1 MIYAICNPTAGN
13 SRGRKIGQ
21 EIEKRLL
28 EQHYACHLEMT
39 KAPGHATELAYA
51 AAQSG
56 AETVLAIGGDG
67 TAVEVARGLIGTPA
81 ALGVIPAGTG
91 NDFIKT
97 LGLPKDPLAALDF
110 VLAHPARDT
119 DVGDVNGRLFL
130 NEIGTGFDVTVLDF
144 AQKAKR
150 FCRGLLPYLYGVIRT
165 LFHFRGI
172 QLSYAMDGGE
182 MVTKDVFVIAVA
194 NGGVIGGGIP
204 IAPEAQADDGLLDV
218 VVVNKICSRN
228 LPARLIGLMR
238 GKILSFPETQ
248 FIRAKKVFFSADKMR
263 VNIDGEVTDEASVE
277 ARLLPKALR
286 IHW

>member
-1 MIYAICNPTAGN
+1 
-13 SRGRKIGQ
+13 
-21 EIEKRLL
+21 
-28 EQHYACHLEMT
+28 MT

-56 AETVLAIGGDG
+56 VETVLAIGGDG

-150 FCRGLLPYLYGVIRT
+150 LFRGLLPYLYGVIRT

-218 VVVNKICSRN
+218 VVVNKIRFRN

>member
-13 SRGRKIGQ
+13 GRGRKIGQ

-218 VVVNKICSRN
+218 VVVNKIRSRN

-277 ARLLPKALR
+277 TRLLPKALR

>member
-13 SRGRKIGQ
+13 GRGRKIGQ

>member
-13 SRGRKIGQ
+13 GRGRKIGQ

-97 LGLPKDPLAALDF
+97 LGLPQDPRAALDF

-119 DVGDVNGRLFL
+119 DVGDVNGRPFL

-248 FIRAKKVFFSADKMR
+248 FIRAKKVIFSADKMR

>member
-13 SRGRKIGQ
+13 GRGRKIGQ

-218 VVVNKICSRN
+218 VVVNKIRSRN

-277 ARLLPKALR
+277 AWLLPKALR

>member
-13 SRGRKIGQ
+13 GRGRKIGQ

-67 TAVEVARGLIGTPA
+67 TAVEGARGLIGTPA

-119 DVGDVNGRLFL
+119 DVGDVNGRPFL

-218 VVVNKICSRN
+218 VVVNKIRSRN

-277 ARLLPKALR
+277 TRLLPKALR

>member
-13 SRGRKIGQ
+13 GRGRKIGQ

-248 FIRAKKVFFSADKMR
+248 FIRAKNVFFSADKMR

>member
-13 SRGRKIGQ
+13 GRGRKIGQ

-277 ARLLPKALR
+277 TRLLPKALR

>member
-13 SRGRKIGQ
+13 GRGRKIGQ

-119 DVGDVNGRLFL
+119 DVGDVNGRPFL

-218 VVVNKICSRN
+218 VVVNKIRSRN

>member
-13 SRGRKIGQ
+13 GRGRKIGQ

-119 DVGDVNGRLFL
+119 DVGDVNGRPFL

>member
-13 SRGRKIGQ
+13 NRGRKIGQ

-56 AETVLAIGGDG
+56 VETVLAIGGDG

-150 FCRGLLPYLYGVIRT
+150 LCRGLLPYLYGVIRT

-218 VVVNKICSRN
+218 VVVNKIRSRN

>member
-13 SRGRKIGQ
+13 GRGRKIGQ

-218 VVVNKICSRN
+218 VVVNKIRSRN

>member
-56 AETVLAIGGDG
+56 VETVLAIGGDG

-130 NEIGTGFDVTVLDF
+130 NEINTKFDVTVLDF

-150 FCRGLLPYLYGVIRT
+150 LCRGLLPYLYGVIRT

-218 VVVNKICSRN
+218 VVVNKIRSRN

>member
-13 SRGRKIGQ
+13 GRGRKIGQ

-218 VVVNKICSRN
+218 VVVNKIRSRN

-238 GKILSFPETQ
+238 GKILSFPEAQ

-277 ARLLPKALR
+277 TRLLPKALR

>member
-13 SRGRKIGQ
+13 GRGKKIGL
-21 EIEKRLL
+21 ELEKRLL
-28 EQHYACHLEMT
+28 EQHYPCHLEMT

-56 AETVLAIGGDG
+56 SETVLAIGGDG
-67 TAVEVARGLIGTPA
+67 TAVEVARGLLGTA
-81 ALGVIPAGTG
+81 SALGVIPAGTG

-97 LGLPKDPLAALDF
+97 LALPRDPIAALDF
-110 VLAHPARDT
+110 ILTHAARDT
-119 DVGDVNGRLFL
+119 DVGEVNGRLFL
-130 NEIGTGFDVTVLDF
+130 NEIGTGFDVRVLDY

-150 FCRGLLPYLYGVIRT
+150 FCRGLMPYLYGVVRT

-172 QLSYAMDGGE
+172 HLSYAVDGGE
-182 MVTKDVFVIAVA
+182 MVTKDVFVIAAA

-218 VVVNKICSRN
+218 MVVNKIRPRD

-238 GKILSFPETQ
+238 GKIASFPETE
-248 FIRAKKVFFSADKMR
+248 FVRAKKVFFSAENMR
-263 VNIDGEVTDEASVE
+263 VNIDGEVSDEASVE
-277 ARLLPKALR
+277 ARLLPRALR

>member
-13 SRGRKIGQ
+13 GRGRKIGQ

-218 VVVNKICSRN
+218 VVVNKIRSRN

-263 VNIDGEVTDEASVE
+263 MNIDGEVTDEASVE

>member
-13 SRGRKIGQ
+13 GRGRKIGQ

-130 NEIGTGFDVTVLDF
+130 NEIGTGFDVMVLDF

-218 VVVNKICSRN
+218 VVVNKIRSRN

-238 GKILSFPETQ
+238 GKILSFPEPQ

>member
-13 SRGRKIGQ
+13 GRGRKIGQ

-218 VVVNKICSRN
+218 VVVNKIRSRN

-248 FIRAKKVFFSADKMR
+248 FIRAKKVFFSAEKMR

>member
-13 SRGRKIGQ
+13 GRGRKIGQ

-144 AQKAKR
+144 AQKAKL

>member
-13 SRGRKIGQ
+13 GRGRKIGQ

-218 VVVNKICSRN
+218 VVVNKIRSRN

-263 VNIDGEVTDEASVE
+263 MNIDGEVTDEASVE
-277 ARLLPKALR
+277 ARLLHKALR

>member
-13 SRGRKIGQ
+13 GRGRKIGQ

-218 VVVNKICSRN
+218 VVVNKIRSRN
-228 LPARLIGLMR
+228 LPARLLGLMR
-238 GKILSFPETQ
+238 GKILSFPEAQ

>member
-13 SRGRKIGQ
+13 GRGRKIGQ

-238 GKILSFPETQ
+238 GQILSFPETQ

>member
-13 SRGRKIGQ
+13 GRGRKIGQ

-97 LGLPKDPLAALDF
+97 LGLSKDPLAALDF

>member
-56 AETVLAIGGDG
+56 VETVLAIGGDG

-150 FCRGLLPYLYGVIRT
+150 LCRGLLPYLYGVIRT

-182 MVTKDVFVIAVA
+182 MITKDVFVIAVA

-218 VVVNKICSRN
+218 VVVNKIRSRN

>member
-1 MIYAICNPTAGN
+1 
-13 SRGRKIGQ
+13 
-21 EIEKRLL
+21 
-28 EQHYACHLEMT
+28 MT

-218 VVVNKICSRN
+218 VVVNKIRSRN

-277 ARLLPKALR
+277 TRLLPKALR

>member
-13 SRGRKIGQ
+13 GRGRKIGQ

-91 NDFIKT
+91 NDFFKT

-119 DVGDVNGRLFL
+119 DVGDVNGRPFL

>member
-13 SRGRKIGQ
+13 GRGRKIGQ

-218 VVVNKICSRN
+218 VVVKICSRN

>member
-1 MIYAICNPTAGN
+1 MIHAICNPTAGN
-13 SRGRKIGQ
+13 GRGRKIGQ

-277 ARLLPKALR
+277 TRLLPKALR

>member
-13 SRGRKIGQ
+13 GRGRKIGQ

-67 TAVEVARGLIGTPA
+67 TAVEVARGLIGTSA

-204 IAPEAQADDGLLDV
+204 IAPEAQADDWLLDV

-263 VNIDGEVTDEASVE
+263 LNIDGEVTDEASVE
-277 ARLLPKALR
+277 TRLLPKALR

>member
-13 SRGRKIGQ
+13 GRGRKIGQ

-28 EQHYACHLEMT
+28 KQHYACHLEMT

-218 VVVNKICSRN
+218 VVVNKIRSRN

-277 ARLLPKALR
+277 TRLLPKALR

>member
-13 SRGRKIGQ
+13 GRGRKIGQ

-204 IAPEAQADDGLLDV
+204 IAPEAQADDVLLDV

>member
-13 SRGRKIGQ
+13 GRGRKIGQ

-97 LGLPKDPLAALDF
+97 LGLPQDPRAALDF

-119 DVGDVNGRLFL
+119 DVGDVNGRPFL

>member
-13 SRGRKIGQ
+13 GRGRKIGQ

-28 EQHYACHLEMT
+28 KQHYACHLEMT

>member
-13 SRGRKIGQ
+13 GRGRKIGQ

-130 NEIGTGFDVTVLDF
+130 NEIGTGFDVTVLNF

>member
-13 SRGRKIGQ
+13 GRGRKIGQ

-119 DVGDVNGRLFL
+119 DVGDVNGRPFL

-150 FCRGLLPYLYGVIRT
+150 FCRGVLPYLYGVIRT